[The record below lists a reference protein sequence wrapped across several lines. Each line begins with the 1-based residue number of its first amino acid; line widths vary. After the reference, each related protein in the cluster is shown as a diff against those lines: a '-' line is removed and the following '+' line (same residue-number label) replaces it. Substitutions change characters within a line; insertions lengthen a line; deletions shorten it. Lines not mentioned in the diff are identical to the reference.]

1 MENSTNAGKVYAI
14 HVKICPNIDWDA
26 PDLIYAIA
34 HEGNGSYNAF
44 LNPLPSHTGY
54 STSTRS
60 SEQIFLIILCKIMH
74 FVLCSGCN
82 FTTVPAA
89 TVLPLALGVRP
100 VQVSQF

>member
-60 SEQIFLIILCKIMH
+60 SEQIFLII
-74 FVLCSGCN
+74 FVKNNAFC
-82 FTTVPAA
+82 
-89 TVLPLALGVRP
+89 AL
-100 VQVSQF
+100 QWL